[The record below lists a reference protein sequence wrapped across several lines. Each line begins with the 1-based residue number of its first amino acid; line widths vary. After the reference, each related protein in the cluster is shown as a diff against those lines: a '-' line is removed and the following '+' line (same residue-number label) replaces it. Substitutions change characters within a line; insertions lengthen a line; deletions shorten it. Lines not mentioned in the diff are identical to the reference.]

1 MDWSEKK
8 NRKLEEWVKSDKV
21 TEELYGEMIPNN
33 KNDQWRRIERKNEE
47 FKLNVKLN
55 NKWWMMYLIQ
65 S

>member
-1 MDWSEKK
+1 MDWSETK
-8 NRKLEEWVKSDKV
+8 NRKLEEWVKRDKV